1 MLSYKEKYLKYK
13 EKYINFKNTGG
24 TLVEIQNCM
33 HSDYYID
40 DIIQQ
45 IKILKKMIKNIIGE
59 IIIKKVISIPDFLY
73 LEDAFNYVY
82 NIQCFTGYYKRT
94 LLIEMKESPNKE
106 SKHNEL
112 YNLLC
117 AIDKEIPVIK
127 GTIKYSY
134 TLKEIYEK
142 KKNCIDKFVTNNI
155 KNELYNILYLLNNK
169 DLLISLQEL
178 LDNVLKTP
186 EKNTFAVKQIIDV
199 LNKYIYTINMKI
211 NNKLTNQQIKE
222 ECDYIKQKWS
232 EIQNSFTSDENKIL
246 YYRQIFLKFLKNTKL
261 TKHANIL
268 SYHQYKEGT
277 TFQNYQEIE
286 KILIDNLILYNSK
299 HKLIEKEFNIQTP
312 INTKEDYQKLH
323 ENFIKTKYGDA
334 HNIINSNININNLIE
349 GLRWIVYKY
358 YNLLMIKSPDCS
370 GYRKDIKVYNFYN
383 KTTNILVGVIYF
395 DLNYNQVESRG
406 YIYEF
411 RQRYNNIDIDRNILI
426 NILPIICL
434 YVDFKVVNLS
444 EIKLKLFHEFGH
456 AIHTILSQNHYQ
468 KLSPNTMKYDYVEI
482 MSQFFEL
489 YIFEKEFINRFLV
502 NKDISIRPIPDYDN
516 LSKTKLYD
524 SINFQEYFYES
535 ENTFLNII
543 EYLLICLL
551 EIRLKVLSEEELNE
565 LNIIN
570 YSDNL
575 LQHLKRTYKLPN
587 YVSYKTEVL
596 KFNRIYSYPLY
607 YVYIISLLKVN
618 EIRDTFGATLF
629 NNEKT
634 NIYIDDILSKGDISD
649 VALEINSLIT
659 KLKTK

>member
-13 EKYINFKNTGG
+13 EKYINFKNKGG

-45 IKILKKMIKNIIGE
+45 IKILKKMIINIIGE
-59 IIIKKVISIPDFLY
+59 TIIKKVISLPDFLY
-73 LEDAFNYVY
+73 LEDTFNYVY
-82 NIQCFTGYYKRT
+82 NIQSFIGYYIRT

-117 AIDKEIPVIK
+117 AIDKELPVIN
-127 GTIKYSY
+127 GTIKYRY

-155 KNELYNILYLLNNK
+155 KNELYNILNLLNNK
-169 DLLISLQEL
+169 DLLMFLQEL
-178 LDNVLKTP
+178 LDKVLKTS

-199 LNKYIYTINMKI
+199 LNKYIYTINIKI
-211 NNKLTNQQIKE
+211 NNKLTNEQIKDE
-222 ECDYIKQKWS
+222 SKYIKQKWS
-232 EIQNSFTSDENKIL
+232 DIQNSETSNANKIL
-246 YYRQIFLKFLKNTKL
+246 YYRQMFLKFFENTKL
-261 TKHANIL
+261 TGYKNIL
-268 SYHQYKEGT
+268 SYHQYKEGA
-277 TFQNYQEIE
+277 TFRSFEDIQN
-286 KILIDNLILYNSK
+286 ILIENLIKLNYK
-299 HKLIEKEFNIQTP
+299 HKLLEIKFDNKTR
-312 INTKEDYQKLH
+312 INTKEDFQKLH
-323 ENFIKTKYGDA
+323 ENFIKTKYGDV

-411 RQRYNNIDIDRNILI
+411 RTKYNSIDINKNILVEI
-426 NILPIICL
+426 IPIICL

-468 KLSPNTMKYDYVEI
+468 KLSPNTMKFDYVEI

-502 NKDISIRPIPDYDN
+502 NEDISIRHIPDYDN

-524 SINFQEYFYES
+524 SINFEEYFNES
-535 ENTFLNII
+535 ENIFFNII
-543 EYLLICLL
+543 QYLLICLL
-551 EIRLKVLSEEELNE
+551 EIKLKVLSEEELHK
-565 LNIIN
+565 LDIID
-570 YSDNL
+570 YSEKI
-575 LQHLKRTYKLPN
+575 LQNFKTTYNLPN

-629 NNEKT
+629 NSEKT
-634 NIYIDDILSKGDISD
+634 NIYIDNILSKGDISD
-649 VALEINSLIT
+649 VALQIDSLII
-659 KLKTK
+659 KLKQ

>member
-1 MLSYKEKYLKYK
+1 MSSYKEKYLKYK
-13 EKYINFKNTGG
+13 EKYINFKNKGG

-45 IKILKKMIKNIIGE
+45 IKILKKMITNMIGE
-59 IIIKKVISIPDFLY
+59 IIIKKVISMPDFLY

-82 NIQCFTGYYKRT
+82 NIKSFVGYYIRT

-127 GTIKYSY
+127 ETIKYSY

-155 KNELYNILYLLNNK
+155 KNELYNILDLLNNK
-169 DLLISLQEL
+169 ELLKFLQEL
-178 LDNVLKTP
+178 LDQVLKTSNV
-186 EKNTFAVKQIIDV
+186 NTFTVKQIIDV
-199 LNKYIYTINMKI
+199 LNKYIYTIDMKI
-211 NNKLTNQQIKE
+211 NNRLTNEQIKAE
-222 ECDYIKQKWS
+222 SDYIKQKWLD
-232 EIQNSFTSDENKIL
+232 IQNSSTSDENKIL
-246 YYRQIFLKFLKNTKL
+246 YYRQMFLNFLENTNL
-261 TKHANIL
+261 TGHQNIL
-268 SYHQYKEGT
+268 SYHQYKVGVNIRS
-277 TFQNYQEIE
+277 FKDIQ
-286 KILIDNLILYNSK
+286 KILIDNLIIFNEK
-299 HKLIEKEFNIQTP
+299 HKLLEMKFDIKTS
-312 INTKEDYQKLH
+312 INTKEDFQKLH
-323 ENFIKTKYGDA
+323 ENFIKTKYGDV

-395 DLNYNQVESRG
+395 DLNYNQVESKG

-411 RQRYNNIDIDRNILI
+411 RTRYNNIDINI

-444 EIKLKLFHEFGH
+444 EIKSKLFHEFGH

-468 KLSPNTMKYDYVEI
+468 KLSPNTMKFDYVEI

-502 NKDISIRPIPDYDN
+502 NEDISIRHIPDYDN

-524 SINFQEYFYES
+524 SINFEEYFNES
-535 ENTFLNII
+535 ENTFLNNIQ
-543 EYLLICLL
+543 YLLISLL
-551 EIRLKVLSEEELNE
+551 EIKLKVLSEEELNKLDIISYSENFLQE
-565 LNIIN
+565 LKQI
-570 YSDNL
+570 
-575 LQHLKRTYKLPN
+575 YKLPN

-618 EIRDTFGATLF
+618 EIRHTFGATLF

-649 VALEINSLIT
+649 VASEIDSLIT
-659 KLKTK
+659 KLKTI

>member
-1 MLSYKEKYLKYK
+1 MSSYKEKYLKYK
-13 EKYINFKNTGG
+13 EKYINFKNKGG

-45 IKILKKMIKNIIGE
+45 IKILKKMITNMIGE

-82 NIQCFTGYYKRT
+82 NIKSFVGYYIRT

-155 KNELYNILYLLNNK
+155 KNELYNILDLLNNK
-169 DLLISLQEL
+169 ELLKFLQEL
-178 LDNVLKTP
+178 LDNVLKTSNV
-186 EKNTFAVKQIIDV
+186 NTFIVKQIIDV
-199 LNKYIYTINMKI
+199 LNKYIYTIDMKI
-211 NNKLTNQQIKE
+211 NNRLTNEQIKAE
-222 ECDYIKQKWS
+222 SDYIKQKWLD
-232 EIQNSFTSDENKIL
+232 IQNSSTSDENKIL
-246 YYRQIFLKFLKNTKL
+246 YYRQMFLNFLENTNL
-261 TKHANIL
+261 TGHQNIL
-268 SYHQYKEGT
+268 SYHQYKVGVNIRS
-277 TFQNYQEIE
+277 FKDIQ
-286 KILIDNLILYNSK
+286 KILIDNLIIFNEK
-299 HKLIEKEFNIQTP
+299 HKLLEMKFDIKTS
-312 INTKEDYQKLH
+312 INTKEDFQKLH
-323 ENFIKTKYGDA
+323 ENFIKTKYGDV

-395 DLNYNQVESRG
+395 DLNYNQVESKG

-411 RQRYNNIDIDRNILI
+411 RTRYNNIDINI

-444 EIKLKLFHEFGH
+444 EIKSKLFHEFGH

-468 KLSPNTMKYDYVEI
+468 KLSPNTMKFDYVEI

-489 YIFEKEFINRFLV
+489 YILEKEFINRFLV
-502 NKDISIRPIPDYDN
+502 NENISIRHIPDYDN

-524 SINFQEYFYES
+524 SINFEEYFNES
-535 ENTFLNII
+535 ENTFLNNIQ
-543 EYLLICLL
+543 YLLISLL
-551 EIRLKVLSEEELNE
+551 EIKLKVLSEEELNKLDIISYSENFLQE
-565 LNIIN
+565 LKQI
-570 YSDNL
+570 
-575 LQHLKRTYKLPN
+575 YKLPN

-618 EIRDTFGATLF
+618 EIRHTFGATLF

-649 VALEINSLIT
+649 VASEIDSLIT
-659 KLKTK
+659 KLKTI